1 MNGLI
6 NARVIS
12 FIVIAT
18 MPLWMCLIAGIV
30 VMIEQKLGILEV
42 D

>member
-1 MNGLI
+1 MI

-12 FIVIAT
+12 FLVIAT

-30 VMIEQKLGILEV
+30 VMIEQKLGLIEE